1 MPRSIARVIKESSA
15 LALVL
20 SLSLSLSLARALS
33 LSHLSRG
40 LSLSRISLSLARAG
54 SLSLASLARDHCWH
68 LSHEREPVSRR
79 LLLQRAAA
87 SARHWRGAPLAKH
100 LCVCARVCER
110 ASERERARARE
121 GNERAR
127 GSEREESER
136 ASSTRRAAA
145 LRSRDVLWNSFI
157 LCACGPAT
165 PPHNL
170 RGCPHGWAAGFL
182 PDRSTSFRA
191 LAQPARRWWPQ
202 RAGVTQIHS
211 GITQRANSAVQ
222 TIRSYA
228 KARMLRNVT
237 QSHHSTK
244 EVPLPKKGPWM
255 MSLMSH

>member
-1 MPRSIARVIKESSA
+1 M
-15 LALVL
+15 
-20 SLSLSLSLARALS
+20 
-33 LSHLSRG
+33 
-40 LSLSRISLSLARAG
+40 
-54 SLSLASLARDHCWH
+54 
-68 LSHEREPVSRR
+68 
-79 LLLQRAAA
+79 
-87 SARHWRGAPLAKH
+87 AKH

-170 RGCPHGWAAGFL
+170 RGCPHGWAAGLL

-202 RAGVTQIHS
+202 RSGVTQIHS

-222 TIRSYA
+222 SIRGNA
-228 KARMLRNVT
+228 KCQNVT
-237 QSHHSTK
+237 QCNAKPSQHQRGAFAKKAKNFGSFLWKGVEERRRVGASGHDNGQAHAEGGVDSA
-244 EVPLPKKGPWM
+244 VPATGCGPRAG
-255 MSLMSH
+255 HRQ

>member
-20 SLSLSLSLARALS
+20 SL
-33 LSHLSRG
+33 
-40 LSLSRISLSLARAG
+40 SLSLARAG

-170 RGCPHGWAAGFL
+170 RGCPHGWAAGLL

-202 RAGVTQIHS
+202 RSGVTQIHS

-222 TIRSYA
+222 SIRGNA
-228 KARMLRNVT
+228 KCQNVT
-237 QSHHSTK
+237 QCNAKPSQHQRGAFAEK
-244 EVPLPKKGPWM
+244 IIVN
-255 MSLMSH
+255 

>member
-1 MPRSIARVIKESSA
+1 M
-15 LALVL
+15 
-20 SLSLSLSLARALS
+20 
-33 LSHLSRG
+33 
-40 LSLSRISLSLARAG
+40 
-54 SLSLASLARDHCWH
+54 
-68 LSHEREPVSRR
+68 
-79 LLLQRAAA
+79 
-87 SARHWRGAPLAKH
+87 AKH
-100 LCVCARVCER
+100 LCVCARV
-110 ASERERARARE
+110 SERER

-170 RGCPHGWAAGFL
+170 RGCPHGWAAGLL

-222 TIRSYA
+222 TIRRYA
-228 KARMLRNVT
+228 KARMLRKCYAMLRKAIAAPKRCLCQKRRT
-237 QSHHSTK
+237 WSGFFDCDSRSTWSG
-244 EVPLPKKGPWM
+244 VLRPILGVILPGP
-255 MSLMSH
+255 

>member
-20 SLSLSLSLARALS
+20 SLSLSL
-33 LSHLSRG
+33 
-40 LSLSRISLSLARAG
+40 ARAG
-54 SLSLASLARDHCWH
+54 SLSLASLSRALSLSH
-68 LSHEREPVSRR
+68 LSLSRSRGLSLSRISRTRSLLAPVART
-79 LLLQRAAA
+79 RA
-87 SARHWRGAPLAKH
+87 SVTPLAAPAGCCKCAT
-100 LCVCARVCER
+100 LEGCAVGKAPVCVRARMCARAR
-110 ASERERARARE
+110 ARASESERER

-145 LRSRDVLWNSFI
+145 LRSRDVLWKSFI

-170 RGCPHGWAAGFL
+170 RGCPHGWAAGLL

-228 KARMLRNVT
+228 KVRMLRNVT

-244 EVPLPKKGPWM
+244 EVPLPKI
-255 MSLMSH
+255 